1 MPFFTFTLNCLYMAY
16 IIEEVGKAVQI
27 TDTVLNKVKLYP
39 KNSLYFGE
47 NSDGFFSIVAREGNS
62 IITYSSVLADFMSAL
77 DTPFSNEEAFV
88 EYISN
93 LIFSPSDYTEVL
105 EAIKEESEETNALT
119 SEVKS
124 EIQTS
129 NTLLEEIKDNTAS
142 SSTEGLATEATLVEI
157 KTNTDNLESILNTLT
172 KSTDTQPISAI
183 TLPLPTGAA
192 TEAKQDL
199 EILELQKVVKNTIK
213 FYTEDVEEDTSNLTT
228 YVGKQSVDGQWMIQK
243 IVDTVVGT
251 ITTTT
256 LEYATVVN
264 NATITTYADAW
275 TDRATLTYSEI
286 KDLI

>member
-1 MPFFTFTLNCLYMAY
+1 MAY

-62 IITYSSVLADFMSAL
+62 IITYSSVLADFMSAVN
-77 DTPFSNEEAFV
+77 TPFSNEEVFV

-93 LIFSPSDYTEVL
+93 LLFSPSDYTEVL
-105 EAIKEESEETNALT
+105 EAIKEESEETNTLT

-142 SSTEGLATEATLVEI
+142 SSTEGLATEATLAEI
-157 KTNTDNLESILNTLT
+157 KTNTDNLESILDTLT
-172 KSTDTQPISAI
+172 KPTDTQPISAT
-183 TLPLPTGAA
+183 TLPLPTGAS
-192 TEAKQDL
+192 TEAKQDS
-199 EILELQKVVKNTIK
+199 EILEIQKVVKNTIK
-213 FYTEDVEEDTSNLTT
+213 FYTEDVEEDTSTFTT
-228 YVGKQSVDGQWMIQK
+228 YVGKQSVDEQWMIQK

-264 NATITTYADAW
+264 NATKTTYANAW
-275 TDRATLTYSEI
+275 ADRATLTYSEI
-286 KDLI
+286 KNLL

>member
-1 MPFFTFTLNCLYMAY
+1 MAY

-47 NSDGFFSIVAREGNS
+47 NSDGFFSIIAREGNS
-62 IITYSSVLADFMSAL
+62 IITYSSVLADFMSAP

-93 LIFSPSDYTEVL
+93 LIFSSSDYTEAL
-105 EAIKEESEETNALT
+105 EAIKEESEETNILT

-124 EIQTS
+124 EIQIS

-142 SSTEGLATEATLVEI
+142 SFTEGLATEA
-157 KTNTDNLESILNTLT
+157 
-172 KSTDTQPISAI
+172 
-183 TLPLPTGAA
+183 
-192 TEAKQDL
+192 KQDS
-199 EILELQKVVKNTIK
+199 EILEIQKVVKNTIK
-213 FYTEDVEEDTSNLTT
+213 FYTEDVEEDTSTFTT
-228 YVGKQSVDGQWMIQK
+228 YVGKQSVDEQWMIQK

-264 NATITTYADAW
+264 NATKTTYANAW
-275 TDRATLTYSEI
+275 ADRATLTYSEI
-286 KDLI
+286 KNLL